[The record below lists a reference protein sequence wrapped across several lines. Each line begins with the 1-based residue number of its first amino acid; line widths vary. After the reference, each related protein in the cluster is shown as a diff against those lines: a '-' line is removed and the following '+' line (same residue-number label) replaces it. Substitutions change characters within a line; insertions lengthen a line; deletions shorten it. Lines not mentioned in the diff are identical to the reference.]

1 MNKKIYRPLINTRSV
16 KGFKGVVFS
25 MNIIS
30 LFQSFVNHL
39 SNILVNNQYLHD
51 IEHNILESTITLN
64 LDTLKQ
70 ILEFLDLEYKNSK
83 ERKDKYYV
91 QQTRERTLITS
102 LGLLTFNKTYYKSK
116 EKVNGNYSY
125 YSFLEDYLG
134 IAKWA
139 KMTLAAETKLINN
152 ALDNGYTW
160 SANNSIP
167 NYITTRQT
175 ISSKIQSINYNYI
188 ENIERK
194 ETPDVIYIEA
204 DEVHANLQSKS
215 PGTKNKIVPVILTHE
230 GHKEDFVKKKQLK
243 EQHYISSSILK
254 TDKLWEETYKFL
266 DKKYDLDKEPTIFI
280 SGDGGPW
287 IKGYDVA
294 FSNAIYVLDPFHYF
308 NKKLSVI
315 FKKEPIITSIAD
327 SYLRNRMTDEFKLL
341 VKAQIEQYPDEKKEM
356 LKVQRFLINNIDG
369 IINQKHSLYKCPCSM
384 EGHISNKYA
393 KFITSRPHSY
403 SEDGLENIVQ
413 LLTMKANN
421 IKLTEEILYKFKTG
435 VPVYKKIN
443 LEKYINNFRNQSN
456 KLLDPNNKYNIEYN
470 IDNSQFNL
478 KDNYRLNYFLS
489 KRI

>member
-1 MNKKIYRPLINTRSV
+1 
-16 KGFKGVVFS
+16 
-25 MNIIS
+25 MNILS

-39 SNILVNNQYLHD
+39 NNILIDNQYLHE
-51 IEHNILESTITLN
+51 IEHNIQKSTNILN

-70 ILEFLDLEYKNSK
+70 ILEFLDLEYKNSD
-83 ERKDKYYV
+83 ERKEKYYV
-91 QQTRERTLITS
+91 QQTRQRTLITS

-116 EKVNGNYSY
+116 KKINGKYEY

-134 IAKWA
+134 ISKWS
-139 KMTLAAETKLINN
+139 KMTLAAETQLINN

-175 ISSKIQSINYNYI
+175 ISSKIQTINYNYI

-204 DEVHANLQSKS
+204 DEVHANLQSRS
-215 PGTKNKIVPVILTHE
+215 PGKKNRIVPVILTHE
-230 GHKEDFVKKKQLK
+230 GHKETFVKKKELK

-266 DKKYDLDKEPTIFI
+266 DKKYDLSKEPTIFI
-280 SGDGGPW
+280 SGDGGSW
-287 IKGYDVA
+287 IKSYDVA
-294 FSNAIYVLDPFHYF
+294 FSNAIYVLDSFHYF

-315 FKKEPIITSIAD
+315 FKKEPIVTSIAD
-327 SYLRNRMTDEFKLL
+327 SYLRHRMIDEFKLL
-341 VKAQIEQYPDEKKEM
+341 VKTQIEQYPDEKKEM

-369 IINQKHSLYKCPCSM
+369 IINQKHPLYKCPCSM

-403 SEDGLENIVQ
+403 SEGGLENIVQ
-413 LLTMKANN
+413 LLTMKANK
-421 IKLTEEILYKFKTG
+421 IKLNEEILYKFKTG
-435 VPVYKKIN
+435 IPVYKKLN
-443 LEKYINNFRNQSN
+443 LEKNTNNFRNHSN
-456 KLLDPNNKYNIEYN
+456 QLINPDNKYNIEYY

-478 KDNYRLNYFLS
+478 KDNYRLDYFLA

>member
-1 MNKKIYRPLINTRSV
+1 
-16 KGFKGVVFS
+16 
-25 MNIIS
+25 MNILS

-39 SNILVNNQYLHD
+39 NNILIDNQYLHE
-51 IEHNILESTITLN
+51 IEHNIQKSTNILN

-70 ILEFLDLEYKNSK
+70 ILEFLDLEYKNSN
-83 ERKDKYYV
+83 ERKEKYYV
-91 QQTRERTLITS
+91 QQTRQRTLITS

-116 EKVNGNYSY
+116 KKNNGKYEY

-134 IAKWA
+134 ISKWS
-139 KMTLAAETKLINN
+139 KMTLAAETQLINN

-175 ISSKIQSINYNYI
+175 ISSKIQTINYNYI

-194 ETPDVIYIEA
+194 ETPDAIYIEA
-204 DEVHANLQSKS
+204 DEVHANLQSRS
-215 PGTKNKIVPVILTHE
+215 PGKKNRIVPVILTHE
-230 GHKEDFVKKKQLK
+230 GHKETFVKKKELK
-243 EQHYISSSILK
+243 EQHYFSSSILK

-266 DKKYDLDKEPTIFI
+266 DKKYDLSKEPTIFI

-287 IKGYDVA
+287 IKSYDVA
-294 FSNAIYVLDPFHYF
+294 FSNAIYVLDSFHYF

-315 FKKEPIITSIAD
+315 FKKEPIVTSIAD
-327 SYLRNRMTDEFKLL
+327 SYLRHRMIDEFKLL
-341 VKAQIEQYPDEKKEM
+341 VKTQIEQYPDEKKEM

-369 IINQKHSLYKCPCSM
+369 IINQKHPLYKCPCSM

-403 SEDGLENIVQ
+403 SEEGLENIVQ
-413 LLTMKANN
+413 LLTMKANK
-421 IKLTEEILYKFKTG
+421 IKLNEEILYKFKTG
-435 VPVYKKIN
+435 IPVYKKLN
-443 LEKYINNFRNQSN
+443 LEKNINNFRNQSN
-456 KLLDPNNKYNIEYN
+456 QLINPDNKYNIEYY

-478 KDNYRLNYFLS
+478 KDNYRLDYFLA